1 MLDDLMR
8 FGKNY
13 EEYETLNADRLGIY
27 PHGTKGGWL
36 L

>member
-8 FGKNY
+8 FGENY

-27 PHGTKGGWL
+27 PHLKKDSWL